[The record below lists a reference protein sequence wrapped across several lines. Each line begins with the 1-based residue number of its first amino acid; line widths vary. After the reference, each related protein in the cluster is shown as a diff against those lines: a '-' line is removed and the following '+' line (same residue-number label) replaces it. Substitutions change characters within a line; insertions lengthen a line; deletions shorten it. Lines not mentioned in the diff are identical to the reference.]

1 MIESHATSFVAQ
13 FLGIDASYLAC
24 GVMAF
29 VYAVI
34 IAERMNQA
42 VIAIIASSLAIYLGL
57 VTQDQAIEAIDFN
70 TLFLLIGMMVIV
82 GIMQKTGVFQYVA
95 IKAAKIVKANPR
107 WLLLVLSLI
116 TAVFSAFLDNVT
128 TVMLIVPVVLL
139 LTEQLK
145 LNPYP
150 FLLAQIMFSNIG
162 GTATLI
168 GDPPNILIGSAIG
181 FSFMDFMVNAGPAVL
196 VTLVVMLFVFDLFW
210 GRKLVTSDNA
220 KKHLLNYKATEA
232 LQDNVLLV
240 KSLIV
245 LVLVMLGFTVGHG
258 LGFETG
264 TVALSG
270 AALLMLLDGWGSK
283 IEEKNE
289 KAHEAFH
296 HVEWDTIFFFLGLF
310 VVVAGLEHT
319 GILSMLAHQITEIT
333 QGNFEK
339 TGLVILWVSTFF
351 SGFVNNIPFVAT
363 IIPVIENMGDT
374 FGQGDALNPL
384 WWSLVLGA
392 CFGGNGTLIGASAN
406 VMVASY
412 ASRAGH
418 GISFMKYIKHGLP
431 LTILSIIIANAYL
444 WMRYFMQ

>member
-1 MIESHATSFVAQ
+1 MIEEHATSMVAQ
-13 FLGIDASYLAC
+13 LLGIDASYLAC

-34 IAERMNQA
+34 IAEKMNQA
-42 VIAIIASSLAIYLGL
+42 VVAIIAASLAIYLGL
-57 VTQDQAIEAIDFN
+57 VTQEQAIDAIDFN

-95 IKAAKIVKANPR
+95 IVAAKAVKANPR
-107 WLLLVLSLI
+107 WLLMVLSLI

-145 LNPYP
+145 QNPYP
-150 FLLAQIMFSNIG
+150 FLLAQILFSNIG

-168 GDPPNILIGSAIG
+168 GDPPNILVGSAVG
-181 FSFMDFMVNAGPAVL
+181 LSFTDFMVNAGPAVL
-196 VTLVVMLFVFDLFW
+196 VTLVVMLVVFDVIW
-210 GRKLVTSDNA
+210 GRKLTTSENA
-220 KKHLLNYKATEA
+220 RKHLLNYEASEA
-232 LQDNVLLV
+232 LQDNRLLV
-240 KSLIV
+240 KSLVV
-245 LVLVMLGFTVGHG
+245 LALVMLGFTAGHG

-264 TVALSG
+264 TIALSG
-270 AALLMLLDGWGSK
+270 AALLMLLESWGKK

-289 KAHEAFH
+289 RVHEAFH

-319 GILSMLAHQITEIT
+319 GILALLADKITEVT
-333 QGNFEK
+333 SGNFPK
-339 TGLVILWVSTFF
+339 TGLVILWVSTIF

-363 IIPVIENMGDT
+363 IIPVIDSMGNT
-374 FGQGDALNPL
+374 FGHGEALNPL

-392 CFGGNGTLIGASAN
+392 CFGGNATLIGASAN

-418 GISFMKYIKHGLP
+418 GISFVKYMLHGLP
-431 LTILSIIIANAYL
+431 LTLLTVVIANAYL
-444 WMRYFMQ
+444 WIRYFM